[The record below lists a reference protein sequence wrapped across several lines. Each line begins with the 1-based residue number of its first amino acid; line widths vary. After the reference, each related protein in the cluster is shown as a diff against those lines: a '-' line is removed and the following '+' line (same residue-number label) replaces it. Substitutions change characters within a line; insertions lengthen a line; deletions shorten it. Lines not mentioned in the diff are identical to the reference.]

1 MVREKRVWG
10 NNIMALNRVK
20 VIGKMGVSDLVL
32 VPVIEN
38 GIEVYK
44 MYHIMTDV
52 LNTDERVYEEL

>member
-1 MVREKRVWG
+1 
-10 NNIMALNRVK
+10 MALNRVK